1 MDLKAKLKKAKD
13 VAVKVI
19 RVAKE
24 ATEAVERTSYERVV
38 MDTEARL
45 AEEVAI
51 MCRNFCTE
59 S

>member
-45 AEEVAI
+45 AEEVAV
-51 MCRNFCTE
+51 MCRD
-59 S
+59 